1 MTVGV
6 AEADTRE
13 LVQDL
18 RRRVAGEVR
27 FDKMSRV
34 LYSTDAS
41 MYQIEP
47 IGVVLPRSEEDV
59 VAVVETANDHGVPV
73 LPRGGGTSLAGQAV
87 GRAVVIDFSKHMR
100 NLLDVNV
107 EEGWARTQPGI
118 VLDELNL
125 LLRPKGVQFAP
136 DPSTSNRGNVGGA
149 IGNNSCGAHSIVYGK
164 TVDNVRE
171 LRVVLSN
178 GDLAT
183 LGPAHGGAL
192 EAKTRGDSLEA
203 RVYRRLV
210 EIGDAC
216 RDEVSAR
223 FPKIQR
229 RVSGYNL
236 DELASPDAIDT
247 ARFVVGSE
255 GTLLTVTEAKV
266 KVVPIPKA
274 KVLAVL
280 HFRELIESMEATVL
294 ALELGPASVE
304 LVDDMI
310 IRQARENLEYS
321 RMADFIDGDPK
332 AILLVEFAGD
342 SAAELEARLDDLDE
356 RMGRSGLSYSNRR
369 FVDAA
374 DQARVWAVRKAG
386 LGLMM
391 NVRGPAK
398 PLPFVEDTAV
408 PPEALPEYVRRFDE
422 IVREH
427 GTSAGYYGHASVGCL
442 HIRPLIDLTAAE
454 DIERMVSIAAHVSDL
469 VLEYGG
475 AMSGEHGDGLARSAW
490 NEKMFGSR
498 IYGAFQEVKRAF
510 DPEGVMN
517 PGKIVDA
524 QSMAE
529 NLRTT
534 PSTPRVQVETGLDF
548 APEGGLGGAAQ
559 MCNGQAA
566 CRKLSGTMCPS
577 YMVTRDEE
585 HSTRGRA
592 NALRAAMT
600 GALPVDSLTGDRLYR
615 VMDLCLGCKGCKAE
629 CPSNV
634 DVAKLK
640 YEFLDR
646 YHRANGYPLRNRI
659 FANISTL
666 SRLGSFFAPLSNWSL
681 GSPAF
686 KAMLEQVAGI
696 DGRRD
701 LPPFASQTFRQW
713 FRARSADASADAPL
727 GPVVLFADTFTDY
740 NHPGA
745 GPRGRRR
752 ARAPGLQGRR
762 SGVAV
767 LREAHAIQR
776 DDRQGARQR
785 PVQRRRRPPAGRAGR
800 EGRRPGAEL
809 HPQLPRRLPR
819 PSARGPPGAGGRR
832 RHDARRGARTTRR
845 RPGRGAGACQ
855 RAREATVPW
864 PLPPEGT
871 RGRRAGHGRA
881 AGRVERRRGGDT
893 GRLLRHGRIVRLREG
908 ALRDLA
914 QDRRAGPLR
923 TDQIDR
929 GRLSG
934 RERGRL
940 LPSAGSRRHRRSSK
954 APGRDT
960 GRRNRPPKLGRRG
973 ESPHGRR

>member
-1 MTVGV
+1 MTVGA

-59 VAVVETANDHGVPV
+59 VAVVETANTHGVPV

-87 GRAVVIDFSKHMR
+87 GRAVVIDFSKYMR
-100 NLLDVNV
+100 DLLDVNV

-183 LGPAHGGAL
+183 LGPAHGAAL
-192 EAKTRGDSLEA
+192 AAKTRGAALEA
-203 RVYRRLV
+203 QVYRRLV
-210 EIGDAC
+210 EIGDAY

-255 GTLLTVTEAKV
+255 GTLLTVTEARV
-266 KVVPIPKA
+266 GVVPIPKA

-280 HFRELIESMEATVL
+280 HFRDLIESMEATVL

-332 AILLVEFAGD
+332 AILIVEFAGD
-342 SAAELEARLDDLDE
+342 SAAELEARLDGLEE
-356 RMGRSGLSYSNRR
+356 RMRRSGLSYSNRR

-391 NVRGPAK
+391 NVPGPAK

-442 HIRPLIDLTAAE
+442 HIRPMIDLTAAE
-454 DIERMVSIAAHVSDL
+454 DVERMVSIAAHVSDL

-498 IYGAFQEVKRAF
+498 IYGAFREVKRAF

-524 QSMAE
+524 QSIAE

-534 PSTPRVQVETGLDF
+534 PSTPRLEIETGLDF
-548 APEGGLGGAAQ
+548 TAEGGLGGAAQ

-600 GALPVDSLTGDRLYR
+600 GALPVDSLTGERLYR
-615 VMDLCLGCKGCKAE
+615 VMDLCLECKGCKAE

-666 SRLGSFFAPLSNWSL
+666 SRLGAFFAPLSNWSL
-681 GSPAF
+681 SSPAF

-696 DGRRD
+696 DSRRD
-701 LPPFASQTFRQW
+701 LPPFASRTFRQW
-713 FRARSADASADAPL
+713 FRARSADAPADAPR

-740 NHPGA
+740 NHPELGRAAVAVLERLGYRVVVPQSRCCGRPMLSNGMIGRARDNALFNVEAVHPLVERGA
-745 GPRGRRR
+745 KVVGLEPSCILSFRDDYLDLLPGDRR
-752 ARAPGLQGRR
+752 AREVADATMLVEEFVKYAVDQGATLEAARATSER
-762 SGVAV
+762 LLFHGHCHQKALVGAEPAMDV
-767 LREAHAIQR
+767 LRSVWSGEVEEIQSGCCGMAGSFGFEKEHYETSIKIGEQGLFEQIRSAEGDFQVVSEGVSCRQQIRDGTGVRPRHLVEVLADAIW
-776 DDRQGARQR
+776 
-785 PVQRRRRPPAGRAGR
+785 
-800 EGRRPGAEL
+800 
-809 HPQLPRRLPR
+809 
-819 PSARGPPGAGGRR
+819 
-832 RHDARRGARTTRR
+832 RGA
-845 RPGRGAGACQ
+845 
-855 RAREATVPW
+855 
-864 PLPPEGT
+864 PE
-871 RGRRAGHGRA
+871 
-881 AGRVERRRGGDT
+881 
-893 GRLLRHGRIVRLREG
+893 
-908 ALRDLA
+908 
-914 QDRRAGPLR
+914 
-923 TDQIDR
+923 
-929 GRLSG
+929 
-934 RERGRL
+934 
-940 LPSAGSRRHRRSSK
+940 K
-954 APGRDT
+954 
-960 GRRNRPPKLGRRG
+960 
-973 ESPHGRR
+973 

>member
-1 MTVGV
+1 MTVA
-6 AEADTRE
+6 AETDTRE
-13 LVQDL
+13 LVEQL
-18 RRRVAGEVR
+18 RRRVSGEVR

-59 VAVVETANDHGVPV
+59 VAVVETANGHGVPV

-87 GRAVVIDFSKHMR
+87 GRAVVIDFSKYMR
-100 NLLDVNV
+100 DLLDVNV

-118 VLDELNL
+118 ILDELNAL
-125 LLRPKGVQFAP
+125 LKPRGVQFAP

-183 LGPAHGGAL
+183 LGPVDGAAL

-210 EIGDAC
+210 EIGDRY
-216 RDEVSAR
+216 RDEVAAR

-236 DELASPDAIDT
+236 DELASPGVMDA

-255 GTLLTVTEAKV
+255 GTLLTVTEARV
-266 KVVPIPKA
+266 RVVPIPKA
-274 KVLAVL
+274 KALAVL

-342 SAAELEARLDDLDE
+342 SESELEARLDGLDE
-356 RMGRSGLSYSNRR
+356 SMRKSGLSYSNRR
-369 FVDAA
+369 FVDPA

-391 NVRGPAK
+391 NVRGAAK

-442 HIRPLIDLTAAE
+442 HIRPLIDLASAE
-454 DIERMVSIAAHVSDL
+454 DVERMVSIAAHVSDL

-498 IYGAFQEVKRAF
+498 IYGAFREVKQAF
-510 DPEGVMN
+510 DPAGVMN

-524 QSMAE
+524 QSIAE
-529 NLRTT
+529 NLRAT
-534 PSTPRVQVETGLDF
+534 PATPRVEIDTGLSFETED
-548 APEGGLGGAAQ
+548 GLGGAAQ

-600 GALPVDSLTGDRLYR
+600 GALPVDSLTGDRLHR
-615 VMDLCLGCKGCKAE
+615 VMDLCLECKGCKAE

-646 YHRANGYPLRNRI
+646 YHRANGQPIRNRI
-659 FANISTL
+659 FANLSTL
-666 SRLGSFFAPLSNWSL
+666 GRMGSFFAPVSNWSL

-686 KAMLEQVAGI
+686 KALLEQIAGI
-696 DGRRD
+696 DARRD
-701 LPPFASQTFRQW
+701 LPPFANQTFRQW
-713 FRARSADASADAPL
+713 FRARASEAPADAPL

-740 NHPGA
+740 NHPEL
-745 GPRGRRR
+745 GRAAVTVLEHLGYRVVVPGTRCCGRPMLSKGMIGR
-752 ARAPGLQGRR
+752 ARDNARFNVDAVHALVSRGAKVVGLEP
-762 SGVAV
+762 SCI
-767 LREAHAIQR
+767 LSFR
-776 DDRQGARQR
+776 DDYLDLL
-785 PVQRRRRPPAGRAGR
+785 
-800 EGRRPGAEL
+800 PGD
-809 HPQLPRRLPR
+809 
-819 PSARGPPGAGGRR
+819 G
-832 RHDARRGARTTRR
+832 
-845 RPGRGAGACQ
+845 
-855 RAREATVPW
+855 RAREAADATMLVEEFVEHAVEQGARLEPSGG
-864 PLPPEGT
+864 PGKLLLHGHCHQKALVGT
-871 RGRRAGHGRA
+871 RPAMDVLRSVWGGEVEEIQSGCCGMAGSFGFEKEHYETSLKIGEQSLFGPIRA
-881 AGRVERRRGGDT
+881 AEGDFQIVSEGVSCRQQIRDGTGVRARHLVEVLADAIQTGG
-893 GRLLRHGRIVRLREG
+893 
-908 ALRDLA
+908 
-914 QDRRAGPLR
+914 
-923 TDQIDR
+923 
-929 GRLSG
+929 
-934 RERGRL
+934 
-940 LPSAGSRRHRRSSK
+940 
-954 APGRDT
+954 PGR
-960 GRRNRPPKLGRRG
+960 
-973 ESPHGRR
+973 